1 MAQTIKLKRSATA
14 GNVPGT
20 SDLALGELAINTTD
34 GAIYMKKSVSG
45 TESIEHINRG
55 KVFLTQSENPPS
67 SPQVGDM
74 WRSIANDA
82 TALGTFI
89 YYENSDGTAQWVEI

>member
-20 SDLALGELAINTTD
+20 SDLALGELAMNTTD
-34 GAIYMKKSVSG
+34 GALYMKKSVSG

-55 KVFLTQSENPPS
+55 KVFLIQGANAPSNPL
-67 SPQVGDM
+67 VGDM
-74 WRSIANDA
+74 WRDIDDLK
-82 TALGTFI
+82 TYI
-89 YYENSDGTAQWVEI
+89 YYNDGSQSFWVQI